1 MHKQRFFLYQ
11 KSVRV
16 ILMGKLSKR
25 IKDSLESLETGKRAT
40 IPVTKILSYYKCMN
54 NIDFY

>member
-11 KSVRV
+11 KLVRV